1 MYSILQ
7 YLVKFLPVDQHKVD
21 SVEMKSIIH
30 ASEKKKKKK
39 SSFKNTHEHLK
50 Q

>member
-21 SVEMKSIIH
+21 SVEMKSILH
-30 ASEKKKKKK
+30 ASEKKKK